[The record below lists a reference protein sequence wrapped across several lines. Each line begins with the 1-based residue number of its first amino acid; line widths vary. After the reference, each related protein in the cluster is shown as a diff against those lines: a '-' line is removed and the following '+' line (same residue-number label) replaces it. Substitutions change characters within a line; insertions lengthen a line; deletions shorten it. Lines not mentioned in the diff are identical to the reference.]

1 MGVSWRDMAHWK
13 NPEPLG
19 EWHYIDKGEYPDINK
34 TILAWTI
41 FNSYMILKDYMH
53 EGKYRNVWTGTV
65 ITNRDVFTGKVDLFE
80 KIVAWVYLDEEAH
93 YVAPT
98 VDGQFIKAD
107 KVAKYNENYYK
118 RLAEEEDDEMENG
131 EEEE

>member
-1 MGVSWRDMAHWK
+1 MGVSWRDLAKWK
-13 NPEPLG
+13 NPKPLG

-41 FNSYMILKDYMH
+41 HNNYMILKDYMH

-65 ITNRDVFTGKVDLFE
+65 VTNRDVFTGKVNLFE
-80 KIVAWVYLDEEAH
+80 SIVAWVYLDEEAY
-93 YVAPT
+93 YVAPA
-98 VDGQFIKAD
+98 VDGSFIKAD

-118 RLAEEEDDEMENG
+118 RLAEVEDDEVENG
-131 EEEE
+131 EEGE